1 MPFNVVPDISNAS
14 PKVQA
19 ALTWGKAL
27 STIDLKLLGDIITDD
42 YQHTFLPASAG
53 LPSSS
58 GKEEYL
64 KNMGQTLSLAQEFTV
79 SIFCSCLFPK
89 GAMI

>member
-27 STIDLKLLGDIITDD
+27 STINLKLLGDIITDD

-79 SIFCSCLFPK
+79 SIFFVLASFLKEP
-89 GAMI
+89 